1 MNNPSRIPA
10 LRSPAFLSAGLLVL
24 VTLFAPPPHPLAQA
38 PQSETPQP
46 DASTTTLNMTARTVL
61 VDVVVTGKDGK
72 PVKGLHKEDFTV
84 MEDGRPQQI
93 TSFDEH
99 PGTNPPPPLPPLPP
113 NIFTNIPRPS
123 SAGSPIVLL
132 LDSLNTPL
140 NDQTLVRQQILHYLQ
155 HLKPGIPTAIFT
167 LGSQL
172 SFLQGFTDDPS
183 LLRAVA
189 LNVHSGA
196 SPQMSQL
203 LQSNAETTGQSVAVA
218 QIASTAGH
226 VPMAAALQ
234 QFQAEQTSSQDSTR
248 TLITLDALRQLARYL
263 SGIPGRKSVIWFS
276 GAFPSYIF
284 PNQALTNPSGIERGF
299 SVEERETDAVLA
311 TAQVAI
317 YPIAAEGLVNNSL
330 YDVGTQ
336 LVTGQTSTQ
345 STSGAGAPGSNIP
358 ITQTSGQDMQQQSNT
373 SLLNDEIRRNADHT
387 TMDQIADETGGKAFY
402 NNNGID
408 NAIQRVADHSA
419 NYYTLSYTPSK
430 PRANEHFR
438 KIKVKLNNSH
448 DSLAY
453 RDGYFAEDN
462 TPVKALNP
470 TIDPL
475 RPYMQPEAPDSTAI
489 PLALLIQPPP
499 TQPQPMHPIPAA
511 TTSATTTSAA
521 TATCPS
527 DNHDLTTPLPCY
539 NAVFVIAARGLQF
552 TTAPDASRHDT
563 IEVTLVV
570 YNDSGKFLNW
580 VVRRVNLDMNAARF
594 AQVQSNGVHF
604 SLPIGVPPGGT
615 TLRGGVYDP
624 NTDSAG
630 TLAVPLASITPPQR

>member
-1 MNNPSRIPA
+1 MNNPRRILA
-10 LRSPAFLSAGLLVL
+10 LRSPAFLSAGLLLLL

-46 DASTTTLNMTARTVL
+46 DASTPTLNMTARTVL

-99 PGTNPPPPLPPLPP
+99 PGANPPPPLPPLPP

-140 NDQTLVRQQILHYLQ
+140 NDQTLVRQQILTYLQ

-183 LLRAVA
+183 VLRAVA
-189 LNVHSGA
+189 QNVHSGA

-248 TLITLDALRQLARYL
+248 TLLTLDALRQLARYL
-263 SGIPGRKSVIWFS
+263 TGIPGRKSVIWFS

-373 SLLNDEIRRNADHT
+373 SLLNDETRRNADHT

-438 KIKVKLNNSH
+438 KIKVKLNNGH
-448 DSLAY
+448 ANLAY

-475 RPYMQPEAPDSTAI
+475 RPYMQPEAPDSTEI
-489 PLALLIQPPP
+489 PLALLIQPPSTP
-499 TQPQPMHPIPAA
+499 PIPA
-511 TTSATTTSAA
+511 TTSSAT
-521 TATCPS
+521 TCPS

-539 NAVFVIAARGLQF
+539 TAVFVIAARGLQF

-604 SLPIGVPPGGT
+604 SLPIGIPPGGT

-624 NTDSAG
+624 NTGSAG

>member
-1 MNNPSRIPA
+1 MNNPGRILA
-10 LRSPAFLSAGLLVL
+10 LRSPAFLSTGIVLL
-24 VTLFAPPPHPLAQA
+24 VTLFAPPLHLLAQA
-38 PQSETPQP
+38 PQSESPQP
-46 DASTTTLNMTARTVL
+46 DASTPTLNMTARTVL

-93 TSFDEH
+93 TSFEEH
-99 PGTNPPPPLPPLPP
+99 PGANPPPPLPPLPP
-113 NIFTNIPRPS
+113 NVFTNIPRPS

-140 NDQTLVRQQILHYLQ
+140 KDQTLVRQQILTYLQ

-183 LLRAVA
+183 LLRDVA
-189 LNVHSGA
+189 QNVHSGA

-203 LQSNAETTGQSVAVA
+203 LQSNGETTSQSVAVA

-226 VPMAAALQ
+226 IPMAAALQ
-234 QFQAEQTSSQDSTR
+234 QFQAEQTSSQDSNR
-248 TLITLDALRQLARYL
+248 TLLTLDALRQLARYL
-263 SGIPGRKSVIWFS
+263 AGIPGRKSVIWFS

-284 PNQALTNPSGIERGF
+284 PNQSLTNPSGIERGF
-299 SVEERETDAVLA
+299 SVEERETDAILA

-317 YPIAAEGLVNNSL
+317 YPVAAEGLVNNSL

-336 LVTGQTSTQ
+336 LITGQTSTQ
-345 STSGAGAPGSNIP
+345 STSGAGAPGSNVP
-358 ITQTSGQDMQQQSNT
+358 ITQTTGQDMQQQSNS

-408 NAIQRVADHSA
+408 SAIKRVADHSA

-430 PRANEHFR
+430 PRTNEHFR
-438 KIKVKLNNSH
+438 RIKVKLNNGH
-448 DSLAY
+448 GDLAY

-462 TPVKALNP
+462 TPAIALDP
-470 TIDPL
+470 AIDPL
-475 RPYMQPEAPDSTAI
+475 RPFMTPDLPDSTEI

-499 TQPQPMHPIPAA
+499 PSPPHPIPAA
-511 TTSATTTSAA
+511 TTTTA
-521 TATCPS
+521 ATCPS

-563 IEVTLVV
+563 IEVTLIV
-570 YNDSGKFLNW
+570 YNDTGKILNW
-580 VVRRVNLDMNAARF
+580 IVRHVNLDMDAARF

-604 SLPIGVPPGGT
+604 SLPIGVPPGAT
-615 TLRGGVYDP
+615 ALRGGVYDP
-624 NTDSAG
+624 NTGSAG
-630 TLAVPLASITPPQR
+630 TLAVPLASITAPQH